1 MPNFR
6 GVRFTNAHETLIW
19 AKKNKDQKHY
29 TFNYQAMKMLNGG
42 KQMRSDWV
50 IPLCTGSERIKINGE
65 KAHPTQK
72 PEALLRRVILAST
85 KVGDLVLDPFFG
97 TGTTGAVA
105 KKLRRDWVGIEK
117 EPLYIDI
124 ALKRINSI
132 EVEVIEENLS
142 LFSTPSKREQ
152 PRVHFGVLVEQD
164 LLKVGE
170 ILYSPDRRITAV
182 VCADGTLQANG
193 YRGSI
198 HKIGAVL
205 QGKKACNGWEF
216 WHCERDGRL
225 VPIDRLR
232 THYLKEYCG
241 WEVELI

>member
-1 MPNFR
+1 
-6 GVRFTNAHETLIW
+6 
-19 AKKNKDQKHY
+19 
-29 TFNYQAMKMLNGG
+29 MKMLNGG